1 MDGIVVACGG
11 ALIAAVVSIVTLF
24 LQRKWKKED
33 EQSGI
38 LAEIRSI
45 KTALH
50 DHITEQ
56 DKSEALRARRR
67 IIDFSDECRRG
78 VRHSEEHF
86 ESVLEDITSYEKY
99 CSAHNDFE
107 NSKCVLSI
115 EMIKDLYKKTKLE
128 DDFI

>member
-1 MDGIVVACGG
+1 MYGIIVACGS

-33 EQSGI
+33 EQSGL

-45 KTALH
+45 KKALQE
-50 DHITEQ
+50 HIIDQ
-56 DKSEALRARRR
+56 DNGEALRARRR

-78 VRHSEEHF
+78 VKHSEEHF
-86 ESVLEDITSYEKY
+86 ESVLEDVTAYEKY
-99 CSAHNDFE
+99 CAFHKEFE

-115 EMIKDLYKKTKLE
+115 EMIKELYKKTKLE
-128 DDFI
+128 DNFI

>member
-1 MDGIVVACGG
+1 MYGIIVACGG

-38 LAEIRSI
+38 LAEILSI
-45 KTALH
+45 KKALQ

-78 VRHSEEHF
+78 VKHSEEHF
-86 ESVLEDITSYEKY
+86 ESVLEDVTAYERY
-99 CSAHNDFE
+99 CKKHKEFE

-115 EMIKDLYKKTKLE
+115 EMIKNLYTKTKLE

>member
-1 MDGIVVACGG
+1 MRWS
-11 ALIAAVVSIVTLF
+11 LIAAVVSIVTLF

-38 LAEIRSI
+38 LAKIRSI

-99 CSAHNDFE
+99 CSAHKDFE

>member
-1 MDGIVVACGG
+1 MYGIVVACGG
-11 ALIAAVVSIVTLF
+11 ALIAAIVSIVSLL

-33 EQSGI
+33 DQSGI

-50 DHITEQ
+50 DHIVEQ

-78 VRHSEEHF
+78 VKHSEEHF
-86 ESVLEDITSYEKY
+86 ESVLEDVTAYERY
-99 CSAHNDFE
+99 CSKHKEFE
-107 NSKCVLSI
+107 NSKCTLSI
-115 EMIKDLYKKTKLE
+115 DMIKNLYTKTKLE
-128 DDFI
+128 NDFI

>member
-33 EQSGI
+33 EQSG
-38 LAEIRSI
+38 LLSEIRAI
-45 KTALH
+45 KIALH
-50 DHITEQ
+50 DHVCEQ
-56 DKSEALRARRR
+56 DRSEALMARRR
-67 IIDFSDECRRG
+67 IIVFSDECRRG

-99 CSAHNDFE
+99 CAAHKDFE

-115 EMIKDLYKKTKLE
+115 EMIKELYKKTKLE